1 MKTTL
6 VLALMLIFIGCNSL
20 DNQDKTIPNNEKHEI
35 QPSFI
40 VKYKG
45 ALKNMMHKGD
55 LSAKADLRNLQETKH
70 LYAIGAIE
78 SLKGEI
84 QIFNSQSF
92 NSHEELDSMVI
103 NDSFERKACLLVY
116 ASVQEWR
123 SIEIPATI
131 TNQKQLE
138 KFIKESAHANNIDIN
153 EPFPFLL
160 EGMVTSFDWHVINWK
175 DGDTEHSHEK
185 HVNSGLHGTKENLAL
200 DMLGF
205 YSNSHHAIFTHH
217 TTNIH
222 VHFKTKDG
230 KMAGHVDDLNLG
242 EKMVLKLPN

>member
-20 DNQDKTIPNNEKHEI
+20 DNQGKTIPNNEKHEI

-40 VKYKG
+40 VKYNG

-92 NSHEELDSMVI
+92 NSHVELDSMVI
-103 NDSFERKACLLVY
+103 NDSFDRKACLLVY

-123 SIEIPATI
+123 SI
-131 TNQKQLE
+131 
-138 KFIKESAHANNIDIN
+138 
-153 EPFPFLL
+153 
-160 EGMVTSFDWHVINWK
+160 
-175 DGDTEHSHEK
+175 
-185 HVNSGLHGTKENLAL
+185 
-200 DMLGF
+200 
-205 YSNSHHAIFTHH
+205 
-217 TTNIH
+217 
-222 VHFKTKDG
+222 
-230 KMAGHVDDLNLG
+230 
-242 EKMVLKLPN
+242 